1 MTPAPDPALGVAIVA
16 FQSAD
21 VIVPCL
27 ESLLASR
34 GVKLRVAVTD
44 NASDDAT
51 VPLVRDWAARQAAAN
66 AGFSFEELPA
76 DTLEPPRATL
86 TLLRSGYNGGY
97 AYGVNSGLRMLL
109 RDPALDLF
117 WVLNPDCVVPPE
129 TAARYAA
136 HGADGNFA
144 LMSGRT
150 VYCEE
155 PAQIQTDGGRVS
167 RWTGVCSSVN
177 AGRAPAGT
185 AMPDPATLDFVTGGN
200 LVASR
205 RFIDRAGLMTEE
217 YFLYY
222 EEVEWAFRRGQLP
235 LRLAPGAVV
244 RHHGGTAIGSGT
256 ASRRAT
262 PFANYFNTRNRLRFL
277 RRNRPWA
284 IPFGLAHALAKAGQ
298 LALTGAGAEAKAV
311 LAGALDRR
319 PPAAIRDRIAPGK
332 ARAAAFGEDCQRR

>member
-1 MTPAPDPALGVAIVA
+1 MMAAPDPALGVAIVA
-16 FQSAD
+16 FHSAD
-21 VIVPCL
+21 VILPCL
-27 ESLLASR
+27 DSLFASH
-34 GVKLRVAVTD
+34 GVRLRVAVTD
-44 NASDDAT
+44 NASGDET
-51 VPLVRDWAARQAAAN
+51 VALVRDWAARRAASDA
-66 AGFSFEELPA
+66 AFSFAELPA
-76 DTLEPPRATL
+76 DTQERPATTL
-86 TLLRSGYNGGY
+86 TLLRSGHNGGY
-97 AYGVNSGLRMLL
+97 AHGVNAGLRLLL
-109 RDPALDLF
+109 RDPELSLF

-129 TAARYAA
+129 TAARYAEC
-136 HGADGNFA
+136 GADGNFA

-155 PAQIQTDGGRVS
+155 PARIQTDGGRVN

-177 AGRAPAGT
+177 AGLSPDGVAT
-185 AMPDPATLDFVTGGN
+185 PDPATLDFLTGGN

-205 RFIDRAGLMTEE
+205 RFIARAGLMTED

-222 EEVEWAFRRGQLP
+222 EEVEWAFRRGELP

-284 IPFGLAHALAKAGQ
+284 IPFGLAHALAKAGR
-298 LALTGAGAEAKAV
+298 LALTGARAEAMAV
-311 LAGALDRR
+311 LAGALDRP
-319 PPAAIRDRIAPGK
+319 PPAAIRERIAPGK
-332 ARAAAFGEDCQRR
+332 ARAAAFGQDC